1 MGNDDEANRRHL
13 ASLCHQLG
21 RDLLRLQTEAID
33 ELLHE
38 LSDMRGLNYKAE
50 VFVPILMMQ
59 AVGVSIHSVLSLTRE
74 RDMGIR
80 DCFGIARS
88 AVETAL
94 NAAFISA
101 SGNAMAEKAV
111 RHMRQ
116 KRWCD
121 LRRHGRVGDLNITVS
136 RDVEM
141 SVDDL
146 PGLREAL
153 DEYTNR
159 KGDEIRDWTPES
171 LERRLA
177 VISGL
182 HKRVGLSLGGA
193 TFAIYRPASE
203 LLHGTY
209 YGVNLFWQGSRSE
222 PARQREEFEKLW
234 LTDHF
239 VTLLSALLLG
249 ASGAIQVIASTHS
262 MQRHLQT
269 QDELLAKLNLLVEN
283 MGELDANDSHNF
295 HATKRDRF

>member
-1 MGNDDEANRRHL
+1 MSNDDEANRQNQT
-13 ASLCHQLG
+13 SLCHQFG
-21 RDLLRLQTEAID
+21 RDLLRSQTEAID
-33 ELLHE
+33 DLLHD
-38 LSDMRGLNYKAE
+38 LSGLDSLNSKPE
-50 VFVPILMMQ
+50 VYVPILMMQ

-94 NAAFISA
+94 NAAYISA

-116 KRWCD
+116 KRWRD
-121 LRRHGRVGDLNITVS
+121 LRRQGRVGDLNITVS

-153 DEYTNR
+153 NEYTNR
-159 KGDEIRDWTPES
+159 KGDEIRDWTSES
-171 LERRLA
+171 LEKRLA

-182 HKRVGLSLGGA
+182 HKRAGLCLGGA

-222 PARQREEFEKLW
+222 PARRREEFEMLW

-239 VTLLSALLLG
+239 ATLLSALLLG
-249 ASGAIQVIASTHS
+249 ASGAIQVVASTHTL
-262 MQRHLQT
+262 QRHIQS
-269 QDELLAKLNLLVEN
+269 QDQLLEKLNLLAGM
-283 MGELDANDSHNF
+283 MGEFTPDDSHNF
-295 HATKRDRF
+295 HATRT

>member
-1 MGNDDEANRRHL
+1 MSNDNEANRQNQT
-13 ASLCHQLG
+13 SLCHQFG

-33 ELLHE
+33 ELLHD
-38 LSDMRGLNYKAE
+38 LSALDSLNSQPE
-50 VFVPILMMQ
+50 VYVPVLMMQ

-116 KRWCD
+116 KRWRD
-121 LRRHGRVGDLNITVS
+121 LRRQGRVGSLNITVS
-136 RDVEM
+136 RDVGM

-153 DEYTNR
+153 NEYTNR

-171 LERRLA
+171 LEKRLA
-177 VISGL
+177 FISGL
-182 HKRVGLSLGGA
+182 HKRAGLCLGGA

-222 PARQREEFEKLW
+222 PARRREEFETLW

-249 ASGAIQVIASTHS
+249 TSGAIQVVASTHTLH
-262 MQRHLQT
+262 RHIQS
-269 QDELLAKLNLLVEN
+269 QNQLLEKFNLLTGM
-283 MGELDANDSHNF
+283 MGEITPDDSHNF
-295 HATKRDRF
+295 HATRA

>member
-1 MGNDDEANRRHL
+1 MSNDDEADRQNHT
-13 ASLCHQLG
+13 SLCHRFG
-21 RDLLRLQTEAID
+21 RELLESQTEAID
-33 ELLHE
+33 KLIHD
-38 LSDMRGLNYKAE
+38 LSGLDSSNSKPEFY
-50 VFVPILMMQ
+50 VPILMMQ

-94 NAAFISA
+94 NAAYISA

-111 RHMRQ
+111 RHMQQ
-116 KRWCD
+116 KRWRD
-121 LRRHGRVGDLNITVS
+121 LRRQGRVGKLNITVS
-136 RDVEM
+136 RDVGM

-153 DEYTNR
+153 NEYTNR

-171 LERRLA
+171 LEKSLA

-182 HKRVGLSLGGA
+182 HKRAGLCLGGA

-222 PARQREEFEKLW
+222 PVRRREEFEALW

-249 ASGAIQVIASTHS
+249 TSGAIQVVASTHTL
-262 MQRHLQT
+262 QRHIQS
-269 QDELLAKLNLLVEN
+269 QDQLLEKLNLLTE
-283 MGELDANDSHNF
+283 MLGKLTSDDSHKF
-295 HATKRDRF
+295 DSTRV

>member
-1 MGNDDEANRRHL
+1 MPNDDEANIQTQT
-13 ASLCHQLG
+13 SLCHQFG
-21 RDLLRLQTEAID
+21 RDLLRSQTEAID
-33 ELLHE
+33 ELLHD
-38 LSDMRGLNYKAE
+38 LSGLNSVNSKPE
-50 VFVPILMMQ
+50 VYVPILMMQ

-101 SGNAMAEKAV
+101 SGSAMAEKAV

-116 KRWCD
+116 KRWRD
-121 LRRHGRVGDLNITVS
+121 LRRQGRVGDLKITVS
-136 RDVEM
+136 RDVGM

-153 DEYTNR
+153 NEYTNR

-182 HKRVGLSLGGA
+182 HKSAGLCLGGA

-222 PARQREEFEKLW
+222 PARRREEFEMLW

-239 VTLLSALLLG
+239 VTLLSALLFG
-249 ASGAIQVIASTHS
+249 ASGAIQVIAFTHS
-262 MQRHLQT
+262 LQRHIKR
-269 QDELLAKLNLLVEN
+269 QDDLLEKLNLLTEKL
-283 MGELDANDSHNF
+283 GELDSDDCHNF
-295 HATKRDRF
+295 HSTSA